1 MLAPPRVAGVRV
13 ARTVVA
19 RSPGTSDGPNDPG
32 LGATGELGDR
42 SDQRFDPS
50 RCKAC
55 FPPLPDPAVSPAR
68 AFPGW
73 PDSSARQA
81 GPARARAGR
90 DGLGETYVRTGSHGS
105 AGRPRSLIPW
115 LVLITVTF
123 ASVR

>member
-42 SDQRFDPS
+42 SDQRLDPR

-55 FPPLPDPAVSPAR
+55 FPPP
-68 AFPGW
+68 
-73 PDSSARQA
+73 
-81 GPARARAGR
+81 
-90 DGLGETYVRTGSHGS
+90 
-105 AGRPRSLIPW
+105 PRSRRQPSGRIPR
-115 LVLITVTF
+115 VTGL
-123 ASVR
+123 